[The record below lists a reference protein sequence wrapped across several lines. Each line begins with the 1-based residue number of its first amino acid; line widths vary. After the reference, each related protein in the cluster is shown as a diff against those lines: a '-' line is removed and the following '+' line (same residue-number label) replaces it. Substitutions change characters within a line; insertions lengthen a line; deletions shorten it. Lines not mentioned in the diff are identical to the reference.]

1 MKLDLINTPKAK
13 SKVLFPL
20 LVEQKVTVNNELAKL
35 RHKKVISKANIKDKN
50 TFLTGAFTRLKKD
63 DSKRMVLNLKRL
75 SKFIGYKHFKIKSLQ
90 NVSKC
95 IKIYGIY

>member
-50 TFLTGAFTRLKKD
+50 TFVSGVFTRLKKD
-63 DSKRMVLNLKRL
+63 GSKRMILNLKRS
-75 SKFIGYKHFKIKSLQ
+75 SKFIGHEHFKMESLQ
-90 NVSKC
+90 NVSKF